1 MPSIY
6 TTAKALHTSFF
17 AAFGPTLNTFCAVS
31 TSYFATELRHAHLVL
46 AYDHGPVRF
55 HPVCGRAAGA
65 RCSANQ
71 GSKRQR
77 AEQGEASVDAYLAQL
92 GQEPQQQLLQQ
103 QHAGVMQDLDR
114 FSGGCDSGEA
124 AGGHGSLVA
133 AMRTRSLTAFDDD
146 VDEDSPAGPGNSVY
160 TSGHACQGSRCV

>member
-1 MPSIY
+1 M
-6 TTAKALHTSFF
+6 
-17 AAFGPTLNTFCAVS
+17 
-31 TSYFATELRHAHLVL
+31 
-46 AYDHGPVRF
+46 
-55 HPVCGRAAGA
+55 
-65 RCSANQ
+65 
-71 GSKRQR
+71 
-77 AEQGEASVDAYLAQL
+77 DAYLAQL